1 MLLYEQV
8 RNIKHGTSISTFIMN
23 VPNMKRTEWYLLV
36 KLTFKKS
43 VIIEILRLPLMEYIN
58 DIGIRMS

>member
-8 RNIKHGTSISTFIMN
+8 RNIKHGISTFIMN
-23 VPNMKRTEWYLLV
+23 VPNMKRTEWDLLV
-36 KLTFKKS
+36 KLTFKQS

>member
-1 MLLYEQV
+1 
-8 RNIKHGTSISTFIMN
+8 MN
-23 VPNMKRTEWYLLV
+23 VPNMKRTEWDLLV

-58 DIGIRMS
+58 DIDIRIS